1 MMNFFTHGTLPKIR
15 MLNCFWVT
23 IIIFLLSSNATGQT
37 FTHPGIPL
45 SKSDLEVLKAH
56 IKAGDYPWKQAYDI
70 MAADGKSQLTYTY
83 QAFATVTRSPDVNL
97 YRWRNDM
104 TAAFNLSLMW
114 YFTEN
119 EAYAA
124 KARDILIAWATTQTE
139 FGGQL
144 GNLDLGDYAYA
155 YGGAA
160 SILRGTWSGWTAEN
174 TAAVKNLF
182 NNVYWPASGCSFYAI
197 GPSNKG
203 NLSMA
208 AGVVIAAFSDDPAK
222 IAHIVY
228 LSRYIASCG
237 LKNTLPSGQNG
248 ESLRDQGH
256 AHGTWNNLAFTAEVL
271 YKQGIDI
278 YSDLE
283 DRIMANAEYF
293 ARKNLSL
300 PIGFVPFG
308 TIDAYYLT
316 DITNPWDMGRFGP
329 TLAHG
334 AYVVRKKQ
342 SSVYLNKLL
351 NAIPRRFD
359 PVITWFY
366 KSEDN
371 STATVPPQ
379 TEIVPEPTKVGTGGL
394 TSLDIGTASPA
405 GSSSYNNNVWTVKGS
420 GDIWTHGADAL
431 HFVYKEVTGNCSII
445 AKVESVEGTASNA
458 KAGVMIR
465 SDLTSTSAQ
474 RAWIAVTPGVK
485 AESFMHGW
493 SELRGGSYYEKASRP
508 IPGIPYWV
516 KIERVGEMIATYYS
530 PDGVSWAA
538 SHEGRYTGFTGKAY
552 IGLAVC
558 SVVNGV
564 LNTSTFSN
572 VSVTGGQGGVVTAPE
587 APHSIYAYPGDKQMR
602 VRWLSS
608 FGAVSYTLKRSTS
621 ENGTYSTIA
630 TGLSGNTFLDNNL
643 SNGQT
648 YYYKV
653 CAVNSAGTSPD
664 SPGDGGIPE
673 APPVPQVLNSDSFN
687 GIYRI
692 IVTHSNK
699 AVEVKNS
706 STAEGALLGQNTYS
720 SSSNQHWRITPISG
734 TDYKIVN
741 LRSGKAMDVV
751 NNAITNGALI
761 EQRTYSATDSAQ
773 VWSIKDRENGTFSI
787 VGKQSQK
794 ALDVASSSTLD
805 GAAINLN
812 RWLDNPNQIF
822 RIEPVTPS
830 DMDSSYLKKLAE
842 AIKLRDTTQTSDSI
856 VGGKFPVAAK
866 VQLNDSITYVQSLY
880 NPQSTVFQMN
890 DYVTILENAMERYKA
905 SMYYYTNTLADGNYY
920 IKPLASDS
928 LWTRNETNKPLF
940 DVSNPNP
947 LVQMWNV
954 KKQGNGRY
962 KITCLSAPPA
972 AFSNYIYE
980 DALFG
985 RNVIAYSDTY
995 NSFNIYSNGTS
1006 HAVQRAQNAGNGYWY
1021 KSGNQIL
1028 AVLGSDNDPV
1038 PYSFPFR
1045 FVPVGTVPISLT
1057 ASAADGKNILEW
1069 DPIANFAYN
1078 IKRSTTPGGPYAT
1091 IATVSTTAF
1100 ADTTVNNGTPY
1111 YYIVASPDGVASS
1124 PEVLASRNVG
1134 KIYLQFDETSG
1145 NRCVSSWG
1153 TTYGTLT
1160 ATATRDAGKT
1170 GNALK
1175 LDGTSTSYATLPAGI
1190 VNNVTDFTISAWVKM
1205 DALANWMRVFDF
1217 GNSTTQYMYFTVQGG
1232 TTTANGVTLSTVKY
1246 GIKNGGTELSVTSP
1260 YAFPLNTWVHLAVTQ
1275 SGTTAKLYINGVLK
1289 STNTALSINPSQ
1301 LTPTGTTT
1309 GTNLNYL
1316 GKSQFNDPFFK
1327 GSIDEFKIYKRALSA
1342 SEIAESMMVGQTI
1355 TFNPIAPKLMGDADF
1370 DLDATASS
1378 GLPVEYTSSNPSVA
1392 TVEDGKVHILTA
1404 GTTIITAS
1412 QAGDDV
1418 YGATSQARTLLVGIT
1433 NNTELTTLM
1442 GRPFSYTIT
1451 DRPYSN
1457 FTATGLPAGLSINAT
1472 TGVISGTPTEYG
1484 SFSVVI
1490 GATNDS
1496 ISGTQ
1501 TITLTVQN
1509 NMVSNVI
1516 VAAGDA
1522 KNILEWDAIQN
1533 LTYNVKRST
1542 TPGGPYT
1549 TIGSASTTRFTDTNV
1564 SNGTIYY
1571 YVVAAVDS
1579 VGEMP
1584 LSTEVLALPND
1595 GQLTYLKFDE
1605 ASGTRA
1611 IDSWGAAHGT
1621 LAVAAARDA
1630 GKYGTSLKLNGT
1642 AASYATLPTGIV
1654 SSLSDFTVSTWV
1666 KMDALGNWMRV
1677 FDFGNS
1683 TTQYMFLTVQA
1694 GTTAVNGVTSSIVRY
1709 AIKNGGTELNVSSPY
1724 VFPLNTWVHLAVTQS
1739 GNTARL
1745 YINGALVSSNTA
1757 INIKPSQLTPA
1768 GTTSG
1773 TTLNYLGKSQFNDP
1787 LFRGSIDEFKIYKRA
1802 LSDAE
1807 IAENMKESQTITFK
1821 ALSQKQVGDE
1831 DFNAGAIASS
1841 GLPISYT
1848 SSDENVAT
1856 IVNGMIHI
1864 VGKGVTT
1871 ITASQNGDNTY
1882 QAAPSVSQQLTVYM
1896 PPMVIT
1902 KNITAAVEANG
1913 NVSITPQQ
1921 VDDGSVS
1928 YSGALTLSLNKTEFN
1943 CSDVG
1948 APITVTLTATDADGH
1963 SNAGTAQVTVVDNT
1977 NPLITAPAAQ
1987 FFCYSN
1993 SGSYSIP
2000 ALNASDNCGIAT
2012 VRYSVN
2018 GATSRSGSGTD
2029 ASGSFNV
2036 GESTITWEVTDVH
2049 GNVSTATMTVA
2060 VNPVI
2065 IASIPDVYAM
2075 DSAVDAKNTLYLG
2088 YGSTS
2093 LTVTATTSGGT
2104 EPYSYQWNTGET
2116 TQSKLVSVAG
2126 ISTATITDSKGCSA
2140 TASIAINVLDVRCG
2154 NNNDKVMIC
2163 HNNNTICVASAA
2175 VQDHLN
2181 HGDHLGGCT
2190 SSSVALA
2197 REGSVLEEVTNYSV
2211 VVYPNPTSE
2220 VATIKVSKLEAG
2232 ATVQLYHANG
2242 AMVLSQRLTNATQA
2256 ISLKG
2261 LAAGIYYVQVR
2272 NGNQQ
2277 MYQKII
2283 KQ

>member
-1 MMNFFTHGTLPKIR
+1 MIFFTHGTFPKTR
-15 MLNCFWVT
+15 MLNCVWAFMFT
-23 IIIFLLSSNATGQT
+23 FLLSSNAGAQT
-37 FTHPGIPL
+37 FVHPGAPL
-45 SKSDLEVLKAH
+45 SKSDLDILKAH
-56 IKAGDYPWKQAYDI
+56 VKAGDYPWKQAFDV

-83 QAFATVTRSPDVNL
+83 QAFATVKRSPDENL

-104 TAAFNLSLMW
+104 VAAFNLSLMW
-114 YFTEN
+114 YFTDN

-124 KARDILIAWATTQTE
+124 KARDILMAWATTQTE

-144 GNLDLGDYAYA
+144 GNLDLGDFAYA

-160 SILRGTWSGWTAEN
+160 SILRGSWSGWTAEN

-203 NLSMA
+203 NLSMS

-278 YSDLE
+278 YSELE

-293 ARKNLSL
+293 ARKNLGL

-308 TIDAYYLT
+308 TIDAYYLNDVT
-316 DITNPWDMGRFGP
+316 MPWDMGRFGP

-342 SSVYLNKLL
+342 SSVYLTKLL

-445 AKVESVEGTASNA
+445 AKVESVGGDLNA
-458 KAGVMIR
+458 RAGVMMR
-465 SDLTSTSAQ
+465 SDLTPTAGQ
-474 RAWIAVTPGVK
+474 RAWIAITPGVK
-485 AESFMHGW
+485 ADAFMHGW

-508 IPGIPYWV
+508 ITGIPYWV
-516 KIERVGEMIATYYS
+516 KVERVGEMVAVYYS

-558 SVVNGV
+558 SNANGT
-564 LNTSTFSN
+564 LNVATFSN

-587 APHSIYAYPGDKQMR
+587 APHSVYAYPGDKQMR

-608 FGAVSYTLKRSTS
+608 FGAVSYTLKRASS

-630 TGLSGNTFLDNNL
+630 TGLSGNTFLDENL
-643 SNGQT
+643 ANGQA

-653 CAVNSAGTSPD
+653 CATNAAGTSAD
-664 SPGDGGIPE
+664 SPADAGTPE

-706 STAEGALLGQNTYS
+706 STDEGALLGQNTYS

-741 LRSGKAMDVV
+741 LISGKAMDVV
-751 NNAITNGALI
+751 NNAVTNNALI
-761 EQRTYSATDSAQ
+761 EQRSYSATDSAQ

-794 ALDVASSSTLD
+794 ALEVAGSSTLD
-805 GAAINLN
+805 GAAMNLN
-812 RWLDNPNQIF
+812 RWLDNPNQIY
-822 RIEPVTPS
+822 RIEPVTAS
-830 DMDSSYLKKLAE
+830 DMDSAYHKKLAE
-842 AIKLRDTTQTSDSI
+842 AIKLRDTTQTSAT
-856 VGGKFPVAAK
+856 VEGGKFPVAAK
-866 VQLNDSITYVQSLY
+866 VQLNDSIMYVQSLY

-890 DYVTILENAMERYKA
+890 DYVTILENAIERYKA
-905 SMYYYTNTLADGNYY
+905 SMYYYTNMLDDGNYY

-962 KITCLSAPPA
+962 KITCLSAPPS

-985 RNVIAYSDTY
+985 RNVIAYSDAY

-1028 AVLGSDNDPV
+1028 AVLGSDNDSV

-1069 DPIANFAYN
+1069 EPIANFAYN
-1078 IKRSTTPGGPYAT
+1078 IKRSTTPGGPYTT
-1091 IATVSTTAF
+1091 IATVSTPAF
-1100 ADTTVNNGTPY
+1100 ADTTVSNGTPY
-1111 YYIVASPDGVASS
+1111 YYIVATPDSVASS
-1124 PEVLASRNVG
+1124 PEVVALRNVG

-1153 TTYGTLT
+1153 TTYGTLA

-1190 VNNVTDFTISAWVKM
+1190 VSNVTDFTISAWVKM

-1217 GNSTTQYMYFTVQGG
+1217 GNSQTQYMYLTVQGG
-1232 TTTANGVTLSTVKY
+1232 TTTANGVILSTVKY

-1289 STNTALSINPSQ
+1289 STNTTLSINPSQ

-1316 GKSQFNDPFFK
+1316 GKSQFNDPLFK
-1327 GSIDEFKIYKRALSA
+1327 GSIEEFKIYKRALSA
-1342 SEIAESMMVGQTI
+1342 SEIAACMMVGQTI
-1355 TFNPIAPKLMGDADF
+1355 MFNPITPKFMGDADF
-1370 DLDATASS
+1370 DLEATASS
-1378 GLPVEYTSSNPSVA
+1378 GLPVTYTSSDTAVA
-1392 TVEDGKVHILTA
+1392 TIEDGKVHILSA

-1412 QAGDDV
+1412 QEGNEV
-1418 YGATSQARTLLVGIT
+1418 YGAASQARSLLVAIT
-1433 NNTELTTLM
+1433 NNTQLTTLM
-1442 GRPFSYTIT
+1442 GTPFSYSIT

-1484 SFSVVI
+1484 TFSVVI
-1490 GATNDS
+1490 GASNGS

-1509 NMVSNVI
+1509 SMVSNVM

-1533 LTYNVKRST
+1533 VTYNVKRST
-1542 TPGGPYT
+1542 TSGGPYT
-1549 TIGSASTTRFTDTNV
+1549 TIGSASTTRFIDTSV

-1571 YVVAAVDS
+1571 YVVAAVDNA
-1579 VGEMP
+1579 GEKP
-1584 LSTEVLALPND
+1584 SSIEVMALPNV

-1605 ASGTRA
+1605 TSGPRA
-1611 IDSWGAAHGT
+1611 IDSWGANHGT
-1621 LAVAAARDA
+1621 LAGSATRNT
-1630 GKYGTSLKLNGT
+1630 GKFGTALKLNGT
-1642 AASYATLPTGIV
+1642 ASAYGSLPTGIV
-1654 SSLSDFTVSTWV
+1654 SSLSDFTISAWV
-1666 KMDALGNWMRV
+1666 KMDAIGNWMRV

-1683 TTQYMFLTVQA
+1683 TTQYMFLSVQA
-1694 GTTAVNGVTSSIVRY
+1694 GTTTVNGVTSSIVRY

-1724 VFPLNTWVHLAVTQS
+1724 AFPLNTWVHLAVSQS

-1745 YINGALVSSNTA
+1745 YINGVLKSTNTA
-1757 INIKPSQLTPA
+1757 ISIMPSQLTPV
-1768 GTTSG
+1768 GTTTG
-1773 TTLNYLGKSQFNDP
+1773 TSLNYLGKSQFNDP
-1787 LFRGSIDEFKIYKRA
+1787 LFKGSIDEFKIYKRA

-1807 IAENMKESQTITFK
+1807 IAEDMKESQTISFN
-1821 ALSQKQVGDE
+1821 ALSQKQAGED

-1841 GLPISYT
+1841 GLPITYT

-1864 VGKGVTT
+1864 AGKGVTT
-1871 ITASQNGDNTY
+1871 ITASQNGNDTY
-1882 QAAPSVSQQLTVYM
+1882 KAAQSVSQQFTVYM
-1896 PPMVIT
+1896 LPNVKT
-1902 KNITAAVEANG
+1902 KNITVAVDSQG
-1913 NVSITPQQ
+1913 KLSITPDQ
-1921 VDDGSVS
+1921 VDDGSV
-1928 YSGALTLSLNKTEFN
+1928 GHAGVLALSLDKTNFT
-1943 CSDVG
+1943 CADIGS
-1948 APITVTLTATDADGH
+1948 PITVTLTATDGDGH
-1963 SNAGTAQVTVVDNT
+1963 SASATAQVTVVDEQK
-1977 NPLITAPAAQ
+1977 PAITLPANQ
-1987 FFCYSN
+1987 FFCYN
-1993 SGSYSIP
+1993 QPGSYNVPLLS
-2000 ALNASDNCGIAT
+2000 ASDNCGIASISY
-2012 VRYSVN
+2012 VVS
-2018 GATSRSGSGTD
+2018 GATSRSGNGTD
-2029 ASGSFNV
+2029 ASGVFNV
-2036 GESTITWEVTDVH
+2036 GESTITWTVTDIH
-2049 GNVSTATMTVA
+2049 GNVSTATAAVTVNA
-2060 VNPVI
+2060 AIN
-2065 IASIPDVYAM
+2065 ATIPDVYAM
-2075 DSAVDAKNTLYLG
+2075 NPALDAKNTIYIG
-2088 YGSTS
+2088 YGPTS
-2093 LTVTATTSGGT
+2093 LTLTADVSGGT
-2104 EPYSYQWNTGET
+2104 APYSYQWSSGQT
-2116 TQSKLVSVAG
+2116 TQSTSVSAAG
-2126 ISTATITDSKGCSA
+2126 TYTATITDAKGCTA
-2140 TASIAINVLDVRCG
+2140 TASIVIKTVDVRCG
-2154 NNNDKVMIC
+2154 NNSNKVMIC
-2163 HNNNTICVASAA
+2163 HNNKTICISSED

-2181 HGDHLGGCT
+2181 HGDYLGDCA
-2190 SSSVALA
+2190 VAAA
-2197 REGSVLEEVTNYSV
+2197 RVNTNIAELTGNIVLL
-2211 VVYPNPTSE
+2211 YPNPVSD
-2220 VATIKVSKLEAG
+2220 VVNIKLGKLETG
-2232 ATVQLYHANG
+2232 ATVQLFNANG
-2242 AMVLSQRLTNATQA
+2242 ALVLHQRLVNNTQS
-2256 ISLKG
+2256 ISLRG
-2261 LAAGIYYVQVR
+2261 LAAGFYYVQII
-2272 NGNQQ
+2272 NGAQLVNKKV
-2277 MYQKII
+2277 M